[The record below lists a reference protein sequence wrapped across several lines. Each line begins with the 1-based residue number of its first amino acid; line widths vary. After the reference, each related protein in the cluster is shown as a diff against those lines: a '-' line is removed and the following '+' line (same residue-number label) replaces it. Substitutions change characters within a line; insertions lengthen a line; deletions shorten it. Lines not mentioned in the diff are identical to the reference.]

1 MTLWSKRF
9 TQPMDPLAWAMNSS
23 LAIDQRLAKHDVQG
37 SIAWVK
43 ALLKAGLFTLEESDN
58 LVLNLELISNEFES
72 GDFQYQQSDEDIHT
86 AVERRLGELTGPLAG
101 KLHTGRSRNDQVATD
116 LRLWMMQ
123 TLPALDGE
131 IVKLQSELIH
141 RAEQNVLTIMP
152 GYTHLQRAQPISLA
166 HWLLSY
172 FWMLQRDRDRLCDLR
187 KRVEILPLGSGA
199 IAGTSFSIDREAL
212 AIELGF
218 SQPAMNSIDAISDR
232 DFAVEYL
239 FCCALIGVHIS
250 KLAESVVLFSSKEF
264 GFFLLPDEYS
274 TSSSLMP
281 QKRNPDP
288 FELARGKSGTLIGL
302 LTGLLTTLKGLPST
316 YDKDLQE
323 DKAPV
328 FLATDIL
335 FSVLPVIGGS
345 IEMLGVNKKRMLE
358 CIDPTMMATDLA
370 DHLVRQ
376 GIPFREAH
384 AIAGSAVK
392 YAETKGLELTEL
404 KSNDWKTIGA
414 PDEDYRAVFDVQKS
428 VGRRNAIGGTAPT
441 AVLEQIE
448 KAREICDI
456 NK

>member
-1 MTLWSKRF
+1 M
-9 TQPMDPLAWAMNSS
+9 
-23 LAIDQRLAKHDVQG
+23 V
-37 SIAWVK
+37 
-43 ALLKAGLFTLEESDN
+43 
-58 LVLNLELISNEFES
+58 
-72 GDFQYQQSDEDIHT
+72 
-86 AVERRLGELTGPLAG
+86 
-101 KLHTGRSRNDQVATD
+101 
-116 LRLWMMQ
+116 
-123 TLPALDGE
+123 
-131 IVKLQSELIH
+131 
-141 RAEQNVLTIMP
+141 
-152 GYTHLQRAQPISLA
+152 
-166 HWLLSY
+166 
-172 FWMLQRDRDRLCDLR
+172 
-187 KRVEILPLGSGA
+187 ILPLGSGA
-199 IAGTSFSIDREAL
+199 IAGTSFSIDREVL

-328 FLATDIL
+328 FQATDIL
-335 FSVLPVIGGS
+335 FSVLPVLGGS

-370 DHLVRQ
+370 DYIVRQ

-404 KSNDWKTIGA
+404 KSDDWKTIGA

-428 VGRRNAIGGTAPT
+428 VGRRDAIGGTAPT
-441 AVLEQIE
+441 AVLEQIK